1 MCSRL
6 QIGRRF
12 ARPESKLGRMPI
24 ASVNPFSGETLRT
37 FEADDDARIEE
48 KLAGAQQAF
57 DRWRRESV
65 TVRTDVLRAAGHIL
79 DDERE
84 AFAALATKEMGK
96 TISAARDEVA
106 KCAVTCRYYAENA
119 GAFLRKEPIDG
130 DDQAVWVE
138 PLGVVLAVMPWN
150 FPYWQVIRFAAPA
163 LAAGNVGLLKHASN
177 VPQCALSLE
186 ALFRQAGAPEG
197 AFQAL
202 LVGGERI
209 ERILADPRVAAATL
223 TGSEAAGRSVGGAA
237 GKHLKKSVLELG
249 GSDPFIVLG
258 SADLERAVATAVK
271 ARVVN
276 NGQSCIAAKRFIVL
290 DAQYEAFASRFVEA
304 MRALKV
310 GDPARDDTDV
320 GPLATP
326 AIRDEVAKQVDESV
340 ARGARLLLGGE
351 RPGGAGSFYP
361 PTVLGDVPA
370 DAPAARDEVFGPV
383 AALFRARDAEDALA
397 IANSSPFGLGA
408 SVWTRD
414 RNEALWFARE
424 LEVGSVFVND
434 MVASDPRFPFGGVK
448 LSGHGRELGP
458 FGLREF
464 VNLKTVRMKQLPR

>member
-1 MCSRL
+1 M
-6 QIGRRF
+6 
-12 ARPESKLGRMPI
+12 AI

-37 FEADDDARIEE
+37 FAEDDDARIDE
-48 KLAGAQQAF
+48 KLTSARQAF
-57 DRWRRESV
+57 ERWRREPV
-65 TVRTDVLRAAGHIL
+65 AARAEVLRAAARIL

-84 AFAALATKEMGK
+84 AFAALATREMGK
-96 TISAARDEVA
+96 TIRAARDEVA
-106 KCAVTCRYYAENA
+106 KCAVTCRYYADNA
-119 GAFLRKEPIDG
+119 AAFLRREAVEG

-138 PLGVVLAVMPWN
+138 PLGVVVAVMPWN
-150 FPYWQVIRFAAPA
+150 FPYWQVVRFAAPA

-177 VPQCALSLE
+177 VPQCALAL
-186 ALFRQAGAPEG
+186 ADLFRRAGAPEG

-202 LVGGERI
+202 LIGGERMENVI
-209 ERILADPRVAAATL
+209 ADPRVAAVTL

-237 GKHLKKSVLELG
+237 GKNLKKSVLELG

-271 ARVVN
+271 ARIVN

-290 DAQYEAFASRFVEA
+290 DPQYEAFASAFVEA
-304 MRALKV
+304 MRSLKV
-310 GDPARDDTDV
+310 GDPAREDTDV

-340 ARGARLLLGGE
+340 AKGARLLLGGK
-351 RPGGAGSFYP
+351 RPPAAGNFYP
-361 PTVLGDVPA
+361 PTVLGDIPA
-370 DAPAARDEVFGPV
+370 GAPAARDEVFGPV
-383 AALFRARDAEDALA
+383 AALFRVPDAATALA
-397 IANSSPFGLGA
+397 AANASPFGLGA

-414 RNEALWFARE
+414 RNEAQWFARE

-434 MVASDPRFPFGGVK
+434 MVASDPRYPFGGVK
-448 LSGHGRELGP
+448 VSGYGRELGP

-464 VNLKTVRMKQLPR
+464 VNVKTVRMKGLPR

>member
-1 MCSRL
+1 
-6 QIGRRF
+6 
-12 ARPESKLGRMPI
+12 MPI
-24 ASVNPFSGETLRT
+24 ASVNPLDGETLRT

-48 KLAGAQQAF
+48 KLACARKAF
-57 DRWRRESV
+57 DEWRREPA
-65 TVRTDVLRAAGHIL
+65 TARAEVLRAAARIL

-106 KCAVTCRYYAENA
+106 KCALTCRYYADNA
-119 GAFLRKEPIDG
+119 AAFLRREPIEG
-130 DDQAVWVE
+130 DDQAVWIE

-177 VPQCALSLE
+177 VPQCALALVD
-186 ALFRQAGAPEG
+186 LFRRAGAPDG

-202 LVGGERI
+202 LVAGDRVERI
-209 ERILADPRVAAATL
+209 IGDPRVAAATL
-223 TGSEAAGRSVGGAA
+223 TGSEAAGRSVGSAA

-249 GSDPFIVLG
+249 GSDPFVVLD
-258 SADLERAVATAVK
+258 SADLDRAVATAVR

-290 DAQYEAFASRFVEA
+290 NGQYEAFASRFVEA
-304 MRALKV
+304 MRALKI
-310 GDPARDDTDV
+310 GDPALDDTDI

-340 ARGARLLLGGE
+340 AKGARLLLGGK
-351 RPGGAGSFYP
+351 RPGGAGNFYP

-370 DAPAARDEVFGPV
+370 DAPAAREEVFGPV
-383 AALFRARDAEDALA
+383 AALFRARDAEAALA
-397 IANSSPFGLGA
+397 IANGSPFGLGA

-434 MVASDPRFPFGGVK
+434 LVASDPRFPFGGVK
-448 LSGHGRELGP
+448 LSGYGRELGP

-464 VNLKTVRMKQLPR
+464 VNIKTVRMKQLPR

>member
-1 MCSRL
+1 MT
-6 QIGRRF
+6 
-12 ARPESKLGRMPI
+12 I

-48 KLAGAQQAF
+48 KLSAARKTF
-57 DRWRRESV
+57 DRWRREPV
-65 TVRTDVLRAAGHIL
+65 AARADVLRAAARIL

-84 AFAALATKEMGK
+84 TFAALATREMGK
-96 TISAARDEVA
+96 TIRAARDEVA
-106 KCAVTCRYYAENA
+106 KCALTCRYYADNA
-119 GAFLRKEPIDG
+119 AAFLRREAVEG

-138 PLGVVLAVMPWN
+138 PLGVVVAVMPWN
-150 FPYWQVIRFAAPA
+150 FPYWQVVRFAAPA

-177 VPQCALSLE
+177 VPQCALALVD
-186 ALFRQAGAPEG
+186 LFRRAGAPEG

-202 LVGGERI
+202 LVGGERMEKVI
-209 ERILADPRVAAATL
+209 ADPRVAAATL
-223 TGSEAAGRSVGGAA
+223 TGSEAAGRSVGAAA
-237 GKHLKKSVLELG
+237 GKNLKKSVLELG

-271 ARVVN
+271 ARIVN

-290 DAQYEAFASRFVEA
+290 DPQYEAFASAFVEA
-304 MRALKV
+304 MRSLKV
-310 GDPARDDTDV
+310 GDPAREDTDV

-340 ARGARLLLGGE
+340 AKGARLLLGGK
-351 RPGGAGSFYP
+351 RPPGGGSFYP

-370 DAPAARDEVFGPV
+370 GAPAARDEVFGPV
-383 AALFRARDAEDALA
+383 AALFRVPDAEAALA
-397 IANSSPFGLGA
+397 VANGSPFGLGA

-448 LSGHGRELGP
+448 LSGYGRELGP

-464 VNLKTVRMKQLPR
+464 VNVKTVRMKGLPR

>member
-1 MCSRL
+1 
-6 QIGRRF
+6 
-12 ARPESKLGRMPI
+12 MPI
-24 ASVNPFSGETLRT
+24 ASVNPFSGQTLRT
-37 FEADDDARIEE
+37 FQADDDAQIEA
-48 KLAGAQQAF
+48 KLAGARRTF
-57 DRWRRESV
+57 DGWRREPV
-65 TVRTDVLRAAGHIL
+65 TARAEVLRAAARIL

-84 AFAALATKEMGK
+84 SFAALATSEMGK
-96 TISAARDEVA
+96 TIGAARDEVA
-106 KCAVTCRYYAENA
+106 KCALTCRYYADNA
-119 GAFLRKEPIDG
+119 AAFLRKEPIDG
-130 DDQAVWVE
+130 DDQAVWFE

-150 FPYWQVIRFAAPA
+150 FPYWQVVRFAAPA

-177 VPQCALSLE
+177 VPQCALAL
-186 ALFRQAGAPEG
+186 ADLFRRAGAPQG

-202 LVGGERI
+202 LVAGDRI
-209 ERILADPRVAAATL
+209 ERIIADPRVAAATL

-237 GKHLKKSVLELG
+237 GKHLKRSVLELG
-249 GSDPFIVLG
+249 GSDPFIVLAT
-258 SADLERAVATAVK
+258 ADLERAVATAVK
-271 ARVVN
+271 ARLVN

-310 GDPARDDTDV
+310 GDPAREDTDV

-340 ARGARLLLGGE
+340 ARGARRLLGGE
-351 RPGGAGSFYP
+351 RPSGAGNFYP

-370 DAPAARDEVFGPV
+370 QAPAAREEVFGPV
-383 AALFRARDAEDALA
+383 AALFRVRDAEEALA
-397 IANSSPFGLGA
+397 VANGSPFGLGA

-414 RNEALWFARE
+414 RNEALHFARE

-448 LSGHGRELGP
+448 LSGYGRELGP

-464 VNLKTVRMKQLPR
+464 VNVKTVRMKQLPR

>member
-1 MCSRL
+1 
-6 QIGRRF
+6 
-12 ARPESKLGRMPI
+12 MPI

-37 FEADDDARIEE
+37 FEPDDDARIEE
-48 KLAGAQQAF
+48 KLTRARQAF
-57 DRWRRESV
+57 DQWHREPI
-65 TVRTDVLRAAGHIL
+65 TARADVLRAAARLL

-84 AFAALATKEMGK
+84 TFAALATKEMGK

-106 KCAVTCRYYAENA
+106 KCAVTCRYYAENV
-119 GAFLRKEPIDG
+119 GPFLRKEAIDG

-177 VPQCALSLE
+177 VPQCALALAE
-186 ALFRQAGAPEG
+186 LFRRAGAPQG

-202 LVGGERI
+202 LVGGDRI

-223 TGSEAAGRSVGGAA
+223 TGSEAAGRSVGTAA

-249 GSDPFIVLG
+249 GSDPFIVLA

-290 DAQYEAFASRFVEA
+290 DAQYEAFAARFVEG

-326 AIRDEVAKQVDESV
+326 AIRDEVAKQVEESV
-340 ARGARLLLGGE
+340 RRGARLLLGGE
-351 RPGGAGSFYP
+351 RPGGAGNFYP

-370 DAPAARDEVFGPV
+370 DAPAAREEVFGPV
-383 AALFRARDAEDALA
+383 AALFRARDAEEALA
-397 IANSSPFGLGA
+397 IANSSSFGLGA

-424 LEVGSVFVND
+424 LQVGSVFVND

-448 LSGHGRELGP
+448 LSGYGRELGP

>member
-1 MCSRL
+1 
-6 QIGRRF
+6 
-12 ARPESKLGRMPI
+12 MPI

-37 FEADDDARIEE
+37 FEPDDDARIEQ
-48 KLAGAQQAF
+48 KLACARGAF
-57 DRWRRESV
+57 EKWRREPV
-65 TVRTDVLRAAGHIL
+65 AARAEVLRAAARIL
-79 DDERE
+79 DDERDR
-84 AFAALATKEMGK
+84 FAALATSEMGK
-96 TISAARDEVA
+96 TIRAARDEVA
-106 KCAVTCRYYAENA
+106 KCALTCRYYADNA
-119 GAFLRKEPIDG
+119 AAFLRKEPIDG
-130 DDQAVWVE
+130 DDQAVWIE

-177 VPQCALSLE
+177 VPQCALALVD
-186 ALFRQAGAPEG
+186 LFRRAGAPDG

-202 LVGGERI
+202 LVAGDRMERVI
-209 ERILADPRVAAATL
+209 ADPRVVAATL
-223 TGSEAAGRSVGGAA
+223 TGSEGAGRSVGGAA

-249 GSDPFIVLG
+249 GSDPFIVLA
-258 SADLERAVATAVK
+258 SADLEHAVATAVK

-290 DAQYEAFASRFVEA
+290 DAQYEAFAARFVEA

-326 AIRDEVAKQVDESV
+326 AIRDEVAKQVNDSV
-340 ARGARLLLGGE
+340 AKGARLLLGGA
-351 RPGGAGSFYP
+351 RPGSGSFYP
-361 PTVLGDVPA
+361 PTVLGDVPP
-370 DAPAARDEVFGPV
+370 DAPAAREEVFGPV
-383 AALFRARDAEDALA
+383 AALFRVRDADAALA
-397 IANSSPFGLGA
+397 VANSSPFGLGA

-424 LEVGSVFVND
+424 LETGSVFVND

-448 LSGHGRELGP
+448 LSGYGRELGP

-464 VNLKTVRMKQLPR
+464 VNVKTVRMKQLPR

>member
-1 MCSRL
+1 
-6 QIGRRF
+6 
-12 ARPESKLGRMPI
+12 MPI

-37 FEADDDARIEE
+37 FEPDDDARIEQ
-48 KLAGAQQAF
+48 KLACARGAF
-57 DRWRRESV
+57 EKWRREPV
-65 TVRTDVLRAAGHIL
+65 AARAEVLRAAARIL
-79 DDERE
+79 DDERDR
-84 AFAALATKEMGK
+84 FAALATSEMGK
-96 TISAARDEVA
+96 TIRAARDEVA
-106 KCAVTCRYYAENA
+106 KCALTCRYYADNA
-119 GAFLRKEPIDG
+119 AAFLRKEPIDG
-130 DDQAVWVE
+130 DDQAVWIE

-177 VPQCALSLE
+177 VPQCALALVD
-186 ALFRQAGAPEG
+186 LFRRAGAPDG

-202 LVGGERI
+202 LVAGDRMERVI
-209 ERILADPRVAAATL
+209 ADPRVVAATL
-223 TGSEAAGRSVGGAA
+223 TGSEGAGRSVGGAA

-249 GSDPFIVLG
+249 GSDPFIVLA
-258 SADLERAVATAVK
+258 SADLEHAVATAVK

-290 DAQYEAFASRFVEA
+290 DAQYEAFAARFVEA

-326 AIRDEVAKQVDESV
+326 AIRDEVAKQVNDSV
-340 ARGARLLLGGE
+340 AKGARLLLGGE
-351 RPGGAGSFYP
+351 RPGSGSFYP
-361 PTVLGDVPA
+361 PTVLGDVPP
-370 DAPAARDEVFGPV
+370 DAPAAREEVFGPV
-383 AALFRARDAEDALA
+383 AALFRVRDADAALA
-397 IANSSPFGLGA
+397 VANSSPFGLGA

-424 LEVGSVFVND
+424 LETGSVFVND

-448 LSGHGRELGP
+448 LSGYGRELGP

-464 VNLKTVRMKQLPR
+464 VNVKTVRMKQLPR

>member
-1 MCSRL
+1 
-6 QIGRRF
+6 
-12 ARPESKLGRMPI
+12 MPI
-24 ASVNPFSGETLRT
+24 ASVNPFSGETLRK

-48 KLAGAQQAF
+48 KLSCARGAF
-57 DRWRRESV
+57 EKWRREPV
-65 TVRTDVLRAAGHIL
+65 AARADVLRAAGRIL
-79 DDERE
+79 EDESE
-84 AFAALATKEMGK
+84 AFAALATSEMGK
-96 TISAARDEVA
+96 TIRAARDEVA
-106 KCAVTCRYYAENA
+106 KCALACRYYADNA
-119 GAFLRKEPIDG
+119 AAFLRKEAVDG
-130 DDQAVWVE
+130 DDQAVWLE

-177 VPQCALSLE
+177 VPQCALALVD
-186 ALFRQAGAPEG
+186 LFRRAGARDG
-197 AFQAL
+197 AFQTL
-202 LVGGERI
+202 LVAGERMEQVI
-209 ERILADPRVAAATL
+209 ADPRVAAVTL
-223 TGSEAAGRSVGGAA
+223 TGSEDAGRSVGGAA

-276 NGQSCIAAKRFIVL
+276 NGQSCIAAKRFIVVEG
-290 DAQYEAFASRFVEA
+290 QYQAFASRFVEA

-310 GDPARDDTDV
+310 GDPAREDTDV
-320 GPLATP
+320 GPLATV
-326 AIRDEVAKQVDESV
+326 AIRDEVAKQVDDSV
-340 ARGARLLLGGE
+340 AAGARLLLGGE
-351 RPGGAGSFYP
+351 RPGGPGSFYP
-361 PTVLGDVPA
+361 PTVLGDVPPG
-370 DAPAARDEVFGPV
+370 APAAREEVFGPV
-383 AALFRARDAEDALA
+383 AALFRVSDAEAALA
-397 IANSSPFGLGA
+397 VANASPFGLGA

-448 LSGHGRELGP
+448 LSGYGRELGP

-464 VNLKTVRMKQLPR
+464 VNVKTVRMKQLPR

>member
-1 MCSRL
+1 
-6 QIGRRF
+6 
-12 ARPESKLGRMPI
+12 MPI

-37 FEADDDARIEE
+37 FEPDDDARIEQ
-48 KLAGAQQAF
+48 KLACARGAF
-57 DRWRRESV
+57 EKWRREPV
-65 TVRTDVLRAAGHIL
+65 AARAEVLRAAARIL
-79 DDERE
+79 DDERDR
-84 AFAALATKEMGK
+84 FAALATSEMGK
-96 TISAARDEVA
+96 TIRAARDEVA
-106 KCAVTCRYYAENA
+106 KCALTCRYYADNA
-119 GAFLRKEPIDG
+119 AAFLRKEPIDG
-130 DDQAVWVE
+130 DDQAVWIE

-177 VPQCALSLE
+177 VPQCALALVD
-186 ALFRQAGAPEG
+186 LFRRAGAPDG

-202 LVGGERI
+202 LVAGDRMERVI
-209 ERILADPRVAAATL
+209 ADPRVVAATL
-223 TGSEAAGRSVGGAA
+223 TGSEGAGRSVGGAA

-249 GSDPFIVLG
+249 GSDPFIVLA
-258 SADLERAVATAVK
+258 SADLEHAVATAVK

-290 DAQYEAFASRFVEA
+290 DAQYEAFAARFVEA

-326 AIRDEVAKQVDESV
+326 AIRDEVAKQVNDSV
-340 ARGARLLLGGE
+340 AKGARLLLGGE
-351 RPGGAGSFYP
+351 RPGTGSFYP
-361 PTVLGDVPA
+361 PTVLGDVPP
-370 DAPAARDEVFGPV
+370 DAPAAREEVFGPV
-383 AALFRARDAEDALA
+383 AALFRVRDADAALA
-397 IANSSPFGLGA
+397 VANSSPFGLGA

-424 LEVGSVFVND
+424 LETGSVFVND

-448 LSGHGRELGP
+448 LSGYGRELGP

-464 VNLKTVRMKQLPR
+464 VNVKTVRMKQLPR

>member
-1 MCSRL
+1 
-6 QIGRRF
+6 
-12 ARPESKLGRMPI
+12 MPI

-37 FEADDDARIEE
+37 FEADDDTRIEE
-48 KLAGAQQAF
+48 KLARARQAF
-57 DRWRRESV
+57 DKWRREPV
-65 TVRTDVLRAAGHIL
+65 AARADVLRAAARIL

-84 AFAALATKEMGK
+84 RFAALATEEMGK

-106 KCAVTCRYYAENA
+106 KCALTCRYYADSA
-119 GAFLRKEPIDG
+119 AVFLRKEPIDG
-130 DDQAVWVE
+130 DDQAVWLE

-177 VPQCALSLE
+177 VPQCALALAE
-186 ALFRQAGAPEG
+186 LFRRAGAPDG

-202 LVGGERI
+202 LVAGDRI
-209 ERILADPRVAAATL
+209 EGIIADPRVAAATL

-290 DAQYEAFASRFVEA
+290 DAQYEVFASRFVEA

-310 GDPARDDTDV
+310 GDPSQEDTDV

-326 AIRDEVAKQVDESV
+326 AIRDEVAKQVDQSV
-340 ARGARLLLGGE
+340 AQGARLLLGGE
-351 RPGGAGSFYP
+351 RPRGAGSLYP

-370 DAPAARDEVFGPV
+370 DAPAAREEVFGPV

-397 IANSSPFGLGA
+397 IANRSPFGLGA

-424 LEVGSVFVND
+424 LEAGSVFVND

-448 LSGHGRELGP
+448 LSGYGRELGP

-464 VNLKTVRMKQLPR
+464 VNVKTVRMKQLPR